1 MKITSLNNDL
11 IKETA
16 KLLQK
21 KYRDES
27 GLFLIEGAKGV
38 KEAQEFNIP
47 LEKIFWSGKFPD
59 YILDKSLLIE
69 VSDAVLGKISDAK
82 TPPPIV
88 AIAKQPNFKFEDLNS
103 MNKVVL
109 LEDIKDSGNLGT
121 IIRTSVAFGVDAI
134 ILYGE
139 TVDLYNPKT
148 VRSTVGN
155 LWKTKIYSIKDFDIL
170 QKYFKNFER
179 IATLPKSDDTQY
191 LGSYQINKPA
201 LIMFGS
207 ESSGLSENLKSF
219 AVQNIT
225 IEMKKDVE
233 SLNLAISAGIILYK
247 LFVK

>member
-27 GLFLIEGAKGV
+27 GLFLIEGEKGV
-38 KEAQEFNIP
+38 KEAQEFNIS
-47 LEKIFWSGKFPD
+47 LEKIFWSEKFPD
-59 YILDKSLLIE
+59 YILDKKLLIE
-69 VSDAVLGKISDAK
+69 VNEAVLGKISDAK

-88 AIAKQPNFKFEDLNS
+88 AIAKQPNFKFEDLKS

-170 QKYFKNFER
+170 QEYFKNFER
-179 IATLPKSDDTQY
+179 LATLPKSDNTQY
-191 LGSYQINKPA
+191 LSSYQINKPT

-219 AVQNIT
+219 ATQNIT
-225 IEMKKDVE
+225 IEMKKNVE

>member
-27 GLFLIEGAKGV
+27 GLFLIEGEKGV
-38 KEAQEFNIP
+38 KEAQEFNIT
-47 LEKIFWSGKFPD
+47 LEKIFWSEKFPD

-69 VSDAVLGKISDAK
+69 VNEAVLGKISDAK

-88 AIAKQPNFKFEDLNS
+88 AIAKQPNFKFEDLKS

-170 QKYFKNFER
+170 QEYFKNFER
-179 IATLPKSDDTQY
+179 LATLPKSDNTQY
-191 LGSYQINKPA
+191 LSSYQINKPT

-219 AVQNIT
+219 ATQNIT
-225 IEMKKDVE
+225 IEMKKNVE

>member
-1 MKITSLNNDL
+1 MILRIISPILSILHQLVIHFRTDALLGVLAPLN
-11 IKETA
+11 TA
-16 KLLQK
+16 LQIIVGHEAAAVTGDAHI
-21 KYRDES
+21 RGEQLDHRAAHRA
-27 GLFLIEGAKGV
+27 GLFRDRRHLQPGRPRTAAVNLRHE
-38 KEAQEFNIP
+38 NRLP
-47 LEKIFWSGKFPD
+47 LDLSRIFYYNCGEKYVGFPTT
-59 YILDKSLLIE
+59 
-69 VSDAVLGKISDAK
+69 VAAMDA
-82 TPPPIV
+82 
-88 AIAKQPNFKFEDLNS
+88 
-103 MNKVVL
+103 
-109 LEDIKDSGNLGT
+109 
-121 IIRTSVAFGVDAI
+121 
-134 ILYGE
+134 Y
-139 TVDLYNPKT
+139 
-148 VRSTVGN
+148 
-155 LWKTKIYSIKDFDIL
+155 FDIL

>member
-1 MKITSLNNDL
+1 M
-11 IKETA
+11 
-16 KLLQK
+16 
-21 KYRDES
+21 
-27 GLFLIEGAKGV
+27 
-38 KEAQEFNIP
+38 
-47 LEKIFWSGKFPD
+47 
-59 YILDKSLLIE
+59 IE
-69 VSDAVLGKISDAK
+69 VNDAVLGKISDAK

-109 LEDIKDSGNLGT
+109 LENIKDSGNLGT

-170 QKYFKNFER
+170 QEYFKNFER

-191 LGSYQINKPA
+191 LSSYQINKPT

-219 AVQNIT
+219 ATQNIT
-225 IEMKKDVE
+225 IEMKKNVE

>member
-1 MKITSLNNDL
+1 M
-11 IKETA
+11 
-16 KLLQK
+16 
-21 KYRDES
+21 
-27 GLFLIEGAKGV
+27 
-38 KEAQEFNIP
+38 
-47 LEKIFWSGKFPD
+47 
-59 YILDKSLLIE
+59 
-69 VSDAVLGKISDAK
+69 GKISDAK

-88 AIAKQPNFKFEDLNS
+88 AIAKQPNFKFEDLKS

-170 QKYFKNFER
+170 QEYFKNFER
-179 IATLPKSDDTQY
+179 LATLPKSDNTQY
-191 LGSYQINKPA
+191 LSSYQINKPT

-219 AVQNIT
+219 ATQNIT
-225 IEMKKDVE
+225 IEMKKNVE

>member
-27 GLFLIEGAKGV
+27 GLFLIEGEKGV
-38 KEAQEFNIP
+38 KEAQEFNIT
-47 LEKIFWSGKFPD
+47 LEKIFWSEKFPD

-69 VSDAVLGKISDAK
+69 VNEAVLGKISDAK

-88 AIAKQPNFKFEDLNS
+88 AIAKQPNFKFEDLKS

-170 QKYFKNFER
+170 QEYFKNFER
-179 IATLPKSDDTQY
+179 LATLPKSDDTQY
-191 LGSYQINKPA
+191 LGSYQINKPT

-219 AVQNIT
+219 ATQNIT
-225 IEMKKDVE
+225 IEMKKNVE

>member
-27 GLFLIEGAKGV
+27 GLFLIEGEKGV
-38 KEAQEFNIP
+38 KEAQEFNIT
-47 LEKIFWSGKFPD
+47 LEKIFWSEKFPD

-69 VSDAVLGKISDAK
+69 VNEAVLGKISDAK

-88 AIAKQPNFKFEDLNS
+88 AIAKQPNFKFEDLKS

-170 QKYFKNFER
+170 QEYFKNFER
-179 IATLPKSDDTQY
+179 LATLPKSDNTQY
-191 LGSYQINKPA
+191 LSSYQINKPT

-207 ESSGLSENLKSF
+207 ESSGLSENLKYF
-219 AVQNIT
+219 ATQNIT
-225 IEMKKDVE
+225 IEMKKNVE